1 MPAHDTVGVFG
12 IWRVMVGVGSGLV
25 PAVLSSHVV
34 TPAPADAVAISS
46 GLLNTARTV
55 GVAVAG
61 AFFAAVTAAVVTR
74 LPGVAKPVT
83 TEAGHMT
90 AWLVCAVLVNTVAV
104 PAAHGRPGAPADGDR
119 RLVRGSPAS
128 GRVDGRMSFPAGPTA
143 VMMPR

>member
-1 MPAHDTVGVFG
+1 LPVPAHDTVGVFG

-90 AWLVCAVLVNTVAV
+90 VWLVCAVLVNTVAV
-104 PAAHGRPGAPADGDR
+104 PALRMD
-119 RLVRGSPAS
+119 
-128 GRVDGRMSFPAGPTA
+128 GRVRRRTVTVAWSGAHQPPAGSTA
-143 VMMPR
+143 GCPFRLALPPS